1 MPLRPY
7 VSVFRQDVDLVY
19 DRPDTFRSALE
30 RLMPEVK
37 AGRKRERGAHQDAPN
52 SYPTHSYIF
61 GRSTV
66 SMTWITPF
74 DCLTS
79 AMVTVAAL
87 L

>member
-1 MPLRPY
+1 MPLRHY
-7 VSVFRQDVDLVY
+7 VSVFRREVELVSAW
-19 DRPDTFRSALE
+19 PDTFRRALDG
-30 RLMPEVK
+30 LLPEVK
-37 AGRKRERGAHQDAPN
+37 AGQKWGRGAHKDAPN

-87 L
+87 P